1 MCFNIGMLIKKEYK
15 WDVVVILML
24 FLLTPLFFYKL
35 GQSSLV
41 SFDEAWYGEIARNI
55 IKNKD
60 PLNLSWNGQPYI
72 EHPPG
77 GFWLIA
83 IAMAAAG
90 ESELVVRFAP
100 AILGFLSLVV
110 IYFLGKELF
119 GRAVGFASA
128 LGLSSS
134 FWFLFRSRSGNLDS
148 ILTFFF
154 LLTLLLAIKS
164 TKNERWL
171 IPFSLSLT
179 FLFLTK
185 ALVPF
190 TIIPV
195 LILIFWKSNLRWK
208 DFIWPLTL
216 FLGIFGGWFLLN
228 IIKSPIFFK
237 HYLITGSPGVS
248 SKINYLE
255 NLELVN
261 RYLHSGIGKWFWP
274 GIFAIA
280 ISPFLKQKPF
290 LILTTF
296 FLTFFLPFLL
306 SNKGH
311 IWHLIPLHPIMIVS
325 FFGFSFVFLKKFIQQ
340 ILIVNVLIIA
350 LAVYVSLFQIKIAW
364 NQFINIPAFISDE
377 EILSEEAGK
386 FKEEF
391 FIDGDFEQTAVFYSK
406 KNVKKIFREKLTEL
420 FESKN
425 SFLLITYQW
434 RLDEAK
440 ISKDKYEI
448 LKKDRDKILIKS
460 TL

>member
-1 MCFNIGMLIKKEYK
+1 MLIKKEYK

-72 EHPPG
+72 EHPPA
-77 GFWLIA
+77 GFWLMA
-83 IAMAAAG
+83 IAMAVAG
-90 ESELVVRFAP
+90 ESEFVVRFIP
-100 AILGFLSLVV
+100 AFLGFLSLIV
-110 IYFLGKELF
+110 IYFLGRELF
-119 GRAVGFASA
+119 GGVVGLASS
-128 LGLSSS
+128 LGLASS

-154 LLTLLLAIKS
+154 LLTLFLAIKS
-164 TKNERWL
+164 TKKEKWL

-195 LILIFWKSNLRWK
+195 LILIFWKSNLKWK
-208 DFIWPLTL
+208 DFIWPLML
-216 FLGIFGGWFLLN
+216 FSGIFGGWFLIN
-228 IIKSPIFFK
+228 VIKSPIFLE
-237 HYLITGSPGVS
+237 HYLITGSPGV
-248 SKINYLE
+248 KGRTNYLE
-255 NLELVN
+255 NLELMK

-274 GIFAIA
+274 GIFSILV
-280 ISPFLKQKPF
+280 SLFLKQKPF

-311 IWHLIPLHPIMIVS
+311 IWHLIPLHPIMIIS
-325 FFGFSFVFLKKFIQQ
+325 FFGFSFVFLKKFIHQ
-340 ILIVNVLIIA
+340 ILIVNILIIT
-350 LAVYVSLFQIKIAW
+350 LAFYVSLFQMKIAW

-377 EILSEEAGK
+377 EILSKEAGK

-391 FIDGDFEQTAVFYSK
+391 FIDGDFEQTALFYSK
-406 KNVKKIFREKLTEL
+406 KNVKKIFRENLTEL
-420 FESKN
+420 FEGKN
-425 SFLLITYQW
+425 SFFLITYQW
-434 RLDEAK
+434 RLNEAK

-448 LKKDRDKILIKS
+448 LKQDRDKILIKS
-460 TL
+460 IPAP